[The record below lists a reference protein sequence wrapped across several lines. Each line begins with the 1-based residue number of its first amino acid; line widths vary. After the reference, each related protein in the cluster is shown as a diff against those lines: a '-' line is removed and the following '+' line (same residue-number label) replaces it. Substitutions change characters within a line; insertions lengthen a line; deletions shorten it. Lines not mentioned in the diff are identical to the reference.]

1 MADTLLVW
9 LDIETTGLDWDSDY
23 LLELASAVTDLDGHV
38 FGRFAEVVSVGAP
51 VAELGMAPAVEAMHR
66 DSGLLGRVEA
76 AGGVGRDED
85 TVVDAWLEWAA
96 GWAEGSRLILAG
108 SGIARFDIPWV
119 QSRRGNETAWP
130 FYWREFDISGAL
142 SAFRWCGA
150 PVELGPR
157 PHTAG
162 GDVEQ
167 IIAEW
172 RVLAARIRAG
182 VEAGA

>member
-1 MADTLLVW
+1 M
-9 LDIETTGLDWDSDY
+9 
-23 LLELASAVTDLDGHV
+23 
-38 FGRFAEVVSVGAP
+38 
-51 VAELGMAPAVEAMHR
+51 
-66 DSGLLGRVEA
+66 
-76 AGGVGRDED
+76 
-85 TVVDAWLEWAA
+85 VDAWLEWAA

-108 SGIARFDIPWV
+108 CGIARFDIPWV

-162 GDVEQ
+162 GDVDQ

-172 RVLAARIRAG
+172 RVMAARIRAG